1 MALPFSELG
10 WEHFEGFVREL
21 VALLPG
27 VVSVSGYGSS
37 GSDQR
42 GIDLTSEHDDG
53 SHRAYQCKVRAT
65 PLRARDIEKIIDAT
79 EYPADG
85 YLLVI
90 SNVASPAVRD
100 RMRSE
105 PAWSVW
111 DADDLSRLTR
121 TVQIE
126 HARRLVDR
134 YFGKPWRKV
143 FLGAAA
149 SELFISAE
157 EMFAPFLEEERLF
170 NHAWPMLGRENELAE
185 LLDAAESDR
194 VDCVSVVGRGGLGKS
209 RLLREVASRLD
220 ARGSRVLFLAEQPVT
235 PEGVDD
241 LVLGPVVVVVD
252 DAHKR
257 DDLEP
262 LLAAL
267 ARREQPA
274 TILLATRPQ
283 RIDELRGLAARTGN
297 DPARARTV
305 ELHDLK
311 LDDVEELARQALG
324 PNMRQFADR
333 LAAVT
338 RDSPL
343 VTLVGGRLL
352 AQKHVLPDALASDSL
367 FRAEVLS
374 RFQEEVVGNL
384 GPAVDADTARRIL
397 RLVSAIG
404 PAHLDDD
411 QLVTAATEFVG
422 TDRATL
428 IETIGRLEAAGVL
441 VRRGR
446 RFRISPDTLADH
458 ILREACLTA
467 SGIPTG
473 YADDLF
479 GKFFAHAPNQVLR
492 NLAELDWRAS
502 AAADADTRLLDRIW
516 IQIHRAFAAAS
527 NRSRIALL
535 SVLRESAYYQPAQL
549 LDLVE
554 LAISSP
560 SERPDVPHRFLPPST
575 HQQVLDSL
583 PALLRE
589 IAHSP
594 EYLDKTAELLWALGA
609 DDMRPTNSWPD
620 HPIRVLAE
628 IAAYSGVKPIAYNEL
643 VLESIEK
650 ILDQPEVHQHRHS
663 PIELLEPLL
672 AREGISSFARGHQI
686 RLGRFIVPVE
696 RTMELRRRVRAHLE
710 RLTLAPELAVSVRA
724 LRALTEATHEPH
736 GAFGEGPPKA
746 ERDGWLPE
754 QLEILDQL
762 ERISAAA
769 RDPLLHV
776 NLISDIRWHREGSTW
791 KTVRKRVADLL
802 ASIPDTPDFRL
813 TGALVNQWDVEWLPD
828 TRDARFDFD
837 KRMRELRKVQQAVAN
852 NLLVAEAGR
861 GSLFTYLNDRIRE
874 LEPTGVQVNP
884 YSVLYELAQL
894 DTGTAERFGEAMI
907 QRPDEPLSRSLG
919 AILQAVRLSD
929 RQGAQ
934 RLAERALETGH
945 RGLAWSV
952 AASLRGVEWPNPP
965 DESELATLG
974 RLIHHDDPGVRAAAV
989 DAVPFLAQRHP
1000 RRAKELLLAVDVT
1013 DNVPLAETVL
1023 RAFNPHVGFDY
1034 SALTKQ
1040 DLRALLRKIARLDRI
1055 DGYETSE
1062 FLDHAATRVPSD
1074 VVTLLLK
1081 RLSRCKERDDVHTDY
1096 VPLPYEAFHHP
1107 LDGLRASPTYAGD
1120 LRRIRQRAYRA
1131 RPGMIHFWLPKLF
1144 ALVSAGIDATALA
1157 VLDEW
1162 VVDTE
1167 PAKLRAVGAL
1177 LRDAPRS
1184 FVFTQTDF
1192 VTRLLETASRAGRDT
1207 YDRIVSDLYGSAT
1220 QGIRHGTPGQ
1230 PYPEDVA
1237 MRDSAAAMAERF
1249 RDQPAVRDFYE
1260 AIVKHADSSI
1270 ERSLLDDED
1279 FEYNG

>member
-1 MALPFSELG
+1 MPMALPFSDLG
-10 WEHFEGFVREL
+10 WEQFEGFVQEL
-21 VALLPG
+21 VGLLPG
-27 VVSVSGYGSS
+27 VMSVSGYGGP

-42 GIDLTSEHDDG
+42 GIDLTSENDDG
-53 SHRAYQCKVRAT
+53 SHWAYQCKVRAT
-65 PLRARDIEKIIDAT
+65 PLRVRDVEKMIGAT
-79 EYPADG
+79 EYPADA
-85 YLLVI
+85 YVLVI

-100 RMRSE
+100 RIRAE
-105 PAWSVW
+105 PAWRVW
-111 DADDLSRLTR
+111 DADDLSRLAR
-121 TVQIE
+121 SLSIE

-134 YFGKPWRKV
+134 YFGKSWRKV

-149 SELFISAE
+149 GELFVSAD
-157 EMFAPFLEEERLF
+157 EMFAPFLEEKRLF
-170 NHAWPMLGRENELAE
+170 NHVWPMLGRDSELAE
-185 LLDAAESDR
+185 LLDAVQSDL
-194 VDCVSVVGRGGLGKS
+194 VDCVFLVGRGGLGKS
-209 RLLREVASRLD
+209 RLLRELARHLD
-220 ARGSRVLFLAEQPVT
+220 AGGNRVVFLAEQPVT

-241 LVLGPVVVVVD
+241 LVLDPVVVVVD

-274 TILLATRPQ
+274 RVLLATRPQ
-283 RIDELRGLAARTGN
+283 RVDELRGLAARVGN
-297 DPARARTV
+297 DPARAQTV
-305 ELHDLK
+305 VLDDLN

-374 RFQEEVVGNL
+374 RFEAEIVGNL
-384 GPAVDADTARRIL
+384 GPAVDADTARRVL

-411 QLVTAATEFVG
+411 QVVEAATEFVRA
-422 TDRATL
+422 DRATF
-428 IETIGRLEAAGVL
+428 IETVGRLEAAGVL
-441 VRRGR
+441 LRRGR
-446 RFRISPDTLADH
+446 RVRVSPDTLADH

-467 SGIPTG
+467 SGVATG
-473 YADDLF
+473 YADDVF
-479 GKFFAHAPNQVLR
+479 GNFFSLTPNQVLK

-502 AAADADTRLLDRIW
+502 AASEADTRLLDRIW
-516 IQIHRAFAAAS
+516 LQIHGAFAAAS
-527 NRSRIALL
+527 NRSRIELL

-554 LAISSP
+554 LAVLSP
-560 SERPDVPHRFLPPST
+560 SETPDVSHRFLPPST
-575 HQQVLDSL
+575 HQGVLDSL

-589 IAHSP
+589 VAYSP

-609 DDMRPTNSWPD
+609 DDVRATNSWPD

-643 VLESIEK
+643 VLESIER
-650 ILDQPEVHQHRHS
+650 IIDRPDAHEHQHS
-663 PIELLEPLL
+663 PVELLEPLL

-686 RLGRFIVPVE
+686 RLGRFTVPVE

-710 RLTLAPELAVSVRA
+710 RLALSPELAVAVRA
-724 LRALTEATHEPH
+724 MRALTEAMHEPL
-736 GAFGEGPPKA
+736 GAFGEEPLKA

-769 RDPLLHV
+769 SDPLLHV
-776 NLISDIRWHREGSTW
+776 NLISDIRWHRERSTW
-791 KTVRKRVADLL
+791 KIVRRRAADLM
-802 ASIPDTPDFRL
+802 AAIPDTPAFRL
-813 TGALVNQWDVEWLPD
+813 TGVLVNQWDVEWLPD

-837 KRMRELRKVQQAVAN
+837 TRMGELRKVQQAVAN
-852 NLLVAEAGR
+852 HLLVGNAG
-861 GSLFTYLNDRIRE
+861 GESLFTHLNERLRE

-894 DTGTAERFGEAMI
+894 DTRTSERLGEAMI
-907 QRPDEPLSRSLG
+907 QQPDEPLSRSLG
-919 AILQAVRLSD
+919 AILQAIRPSD
-929 RQGAQ
+929 RHAAQ
-934 RLAERALETGH
+934 RLAERALKTGH
-945 RGLAWSV
+945 RDLAWSI
-952 AASLRGVEWPNPP
+952 AASFRGVEWPDNP
-965 DESELATLG
+965 DEAELATLD
-974 RLIHHDDPGVRAAAV
+974 RLIRHDDPGVRAAAV

-1000 RRAKELLLAVDVT
+1000 RRAKELLLAVDID

-1023 RAFNPHVGFDY
+1023 RAFNPHVGFEY
-1034 SALTKQ
+1034 STLTKQ
-1040 DLRALLRKIARLDRI
+1040 DLRALLRKIAQLDRI

-1062 FLDHAATRVPSD
+1062 FLDHAATRVPRD

-1081 RLSRCKERDDVHTDY
+1081 RLNRSEQHDDVRTDY
-1096 VPLPYEAFHHP
+1096 LPLPYEAFHHA
-1107 LDGLRASPTYAGD
+1107 LDGLRTSPTYADD
-1120 LRRIRQRAYRA
+1120 LRRLRQRAYRA

-1144 ALVSAGIDATALA
+1144 ALVSAGIDETARA

-1162 VVDTE
+1162 IVGSD
-1167 PAKLRAVGAL
+1167 PARLRAVGVL
-1177 LRDAPRS
+1177 LRDAPTG
-1184 FVFTQTDF
+1184 FVFTQTEF
-1192 VTRLLETASRAGRDT
+1192 VIRLLESASRAGRDA

-1230 PYPEDVA
+1230 PFPQDVA
-1237 MRDSAAAMAERF
+1237 MRDSAAAMVERV
-1249 RDQPAVRDFYE
+1249 RDQPAVREFYE

-1270 ERSLLDDED
+1270 ERSLLDDEE
-1279 FEYNG
+1279 FE